1 MCSLGFKKIPA
12 STYSFFFI
20 IFLGFYNYCCCYCL
34 VAQSCLTLCNSMDYN
49 PSASLFTEF
58 SRQEYWSGLPCPS
71 PGRRSYS
78 FRFYRVIEE
87 GFIVIEPWF
96 FTEHM
101 IFQKKKK
108 NSQPL
113 LQMTLT
119 ITLCPTQGNVN
130 VRYQLREN
138 QHALFFPFS
147 SMPLPPSCCLKCKCD
162 GWNPSCNF
170 G

>member
-1 MCSLGFKKIPA
+1 MDI
-12 STYSFFFI
+12 SFFFL
-20 IFLGFYNYCCCYCL
+20 FFKSFFGGFYSCCCCL
-34 VAQSCLTLCNSMDYN
+34 VAQSCLTLCNPMDCN
-49 PSASLFTEF
+49 PPASLSREF
-58 SRQEYWSGLPCPS
+58 SRQVYWSGLPCPP

-78 FRFYRVIEE
+78 FRVYRVIEE

-96 FTEHM
+96 FTELM
-101 IFQKKKK
+101 IFQKKE

-113 LQMTLT
+113 LQMTVT
-119 ITLCPTQGNVN
+119 VTLCSTKGNIN

-138 QHALFFPFS
+138 QHAVFFPFS
-147 SMPLPPSCCLKCKCD
+147 SMPLPPSCCLKCRCD